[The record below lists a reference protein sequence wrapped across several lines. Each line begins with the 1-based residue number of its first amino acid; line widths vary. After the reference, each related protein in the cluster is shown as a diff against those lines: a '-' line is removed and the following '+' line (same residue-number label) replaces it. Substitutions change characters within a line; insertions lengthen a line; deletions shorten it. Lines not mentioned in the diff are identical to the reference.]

1 MHNRQHFSALTLVQS
16 SLFLLLLVLLL
27 FFEHS
32 GWFLSGALA
41 FAALIGCH
49 FFIEYRLRD
58 EPAPEPQRLII
69 PLLAYLLL
77 CTLVVWLTRG
87 EEESPLWIVYF
98 LPIIFVASYADFKAT
113 LWTCTASLFLFVSHL
128 PPHMYLQQQAQRE
141 ALPELL
147 GFGIMFFLVGTLVQ
161 NFARR
166 NRLQLEK
173 TRQLNEQLLRNQQHL
188 QDSLTRLESAE
199 KSLRAKER
207 LASLGELSA
216 GIAHE
221 IRNPLGIISSSAQM
235 LEHEVS
241 DPAAGQL
248 LDIIQEESTRLNSLI
263 TDFLFFGRQLEPNLA
278 DCDLGALICRDVDSL
293 QSSAEHKGVSI
304 SFSNFCSP
312 CLVQVDAG
320 MIRQVLLNLLL
331 NALDATDAGGKVTV
345 TLQEKDA
352 QALIMVADNGCG
364 IPPEHREKVFDPFFT
379 TKGGGTGLGLA
390 NSFKIIQSHGGELV
404 LESAVGA
411 GSCFTVQLP
420 LKGGD

>member
-1 MHNRQHFSALTLVQS
+1 
-16 SLFLLLLVLLL
+16 
-27 FFEHS
+27 
-32 GWFLSGALA
+32 
-41 FAALIGCH
+41 
-49 FFIEYRLRD
+49 
-58 EPAPEPQRLII
+58 
-69 PLLAYLLL
+69 
-77 CTLVVWLTRG
+77 
-87 EEESPLWIVYF
+87 
-98 LPIIFVASYADFKAT
+98 
-113 LWTCTASLFLFVSHL
+113 
-128 PPHMYLQQQAQRE
+128 MYLQHQAQSE
-141 ALPELL
+141 ELPELL

-188 QDSLTRLESAE
+188 QDSLSRLESAE

-221 IRNPLGIISSSAQM
+221 IRNPLGIISSSAQL

-241 DPAAGQL
+241 DPAAEQL

-263 TDFLFFGRQLEPNLA
+263 TDFLFFGRQLEPNLT
-278 DCDLGALICRDVDSL
+278 DCDLGALISRDVDSL

-304 SFSNFCSP
+304 SFSNLCSP
-312 CLVQVDAG
+312 CLVQVDAA

-331 NALDATDAGGKVTV
+331 NALDATDAGGNVTV
-345 TLQEKDA
+345 TLREKDA
-352 QALIMVADNGCG
+352 QAQIMVADNGCG

-404 LESAVGA
+404 LESAVGT

-420 LKGGD
+420 LKGGN